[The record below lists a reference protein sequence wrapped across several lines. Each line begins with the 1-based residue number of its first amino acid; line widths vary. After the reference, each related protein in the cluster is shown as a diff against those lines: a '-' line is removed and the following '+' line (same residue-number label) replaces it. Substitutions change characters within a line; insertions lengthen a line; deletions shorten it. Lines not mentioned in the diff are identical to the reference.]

1 MRTCTCAVYTG
12 RSCPKTRTSAHL
24 SWAAR
29 SPLRPSIESPVNT
42 SKTGSP
48 RSAPMRRVQDPASDP
63 RHPHKR
69 HLGVPTKGPCPV
81 CLNRKGP
88 GPRRQLAGRGGAQS
102 HQATHLCPDK
112 APGCAAARGV
122 RGSASYWQGGWVA
135 PPTSDT
141 PVSRQEAPGANRC
154 DFRNVRSRV
163 VRCGTRAAFRWTGRC
178 AVASWDVGFHLMSCP
193 PADRTSAKC
202 TWVSGRGRP

>member
-1 MRTCTCAVYTG
+1 MCTYTCAVCTG

-29 SPLRPSIESPVNT
+29 SPLASSHKGCHGAIRRATAFPPPPPPSPVSARLLRVDTCVRIHAPCTRGEAARRPGRARRCPGLPAPHRRRPSSESPVNT

-81 CLNRKGP
+81 CPNRKCP
-88 GPRRQLAGRGGAQS
+88 GPRRQLAGWVGGAQS

-112 APGCAAARGV
+112 ALGV
-122 RGSASYWQGGWVA
+122 PQ
-135 PPTSDT
+135 
-141 PVSRQEAPGANRC
+141 
-154 DFRNVRSRV
+154 
-163 VRCGTRAAFRWTGRC
+163 
-178 AVASWDVGFHLMSCP
+178 
-193 PADRTSAKC
+193 
-202 TWVSGRGRP
+202 